1 MNNRK
6 EHSPLLTRKQ
16 LVSLEAL
23 ADDAVHDAARSIAS
37 LLGVQLEISAVR
49 AHGVPA
55 EKVTDLVGGPED
67 LAAAIYL
74 KVDGDAP
81 GHAAFVCPHE
91 EALRLVDLLCG
102 LPEGST
108 QELDDLGTSA
118 LQELGNI
125 LTSSYLNSLSEHTR
139 LTFLPHPPQLAVD
152 MAYAI
157 VTAILVGS
165 VEASSEAISI
175 VTEFG
180 QETGPLQ
187 GFFLYI
193 PEKASVGALL
203 GNIREAA

>member
-1 MNNRK
+1 MDIYADYT
-6 EHSPLLTRKQ
+6 PQ
-16 LVSLEAL
+16 LNSRQLISLETL
-23 ADDAVHDAARSIAS
+23 ADDAVHDAARAIAC
-37 LLGVQLEISAVR
+37 LLGVRLEISAVR

-55 EKVTDLVGGPED
+55 GRVTDLVGAPED

-81 GHAAFVCPHE
+81 GHAAFVCPQD
-91 EALRLVDLLCG
+91 EALRLVDLLSG
-102 LPEGST
+102 LPEGTT
-108 QELDDLGTSA
+108 QELDDFGASA

-125 LTSSYLNSLSEHTR
+125 LTSSYLNSLSEHTG

-180 QETGPLQ
+180 QDSGPLQ
-187 GFFLYI
+187 GLFLYI
-193 PEKASVGALL
+193 PEKASVGTLL
-203 GNIREAA
+203 CSIKEAA

>member
-1 MNNRK
+1 MDTGA
-6 EHSPLLTRKQ
+6 EYSPLLNSRQ
-16 LVSLEAL
+16 LVSLESL
-23 ADDAVHDAARSIAS
+23 ADDAVHQAAAAIAC

-55 EKVTDLVGGPED
+55 ARVTDLVGAPEE

-81 GHAAFVCPHE
+81 GHAAFVCPQQ

-108 QELDDLGTSA
+108 QELDDFGASA

-125 LTSSYLNSLSEHTR
+125 LTSSYLNSLADHTG

-180 QETGPLQ
+180 QESGPLQ
-187 GFFLYI
+187 GLFLYI
-193 PEKASVGALL
+193 PEQAAVGTLL
-203 GNIREAA
+203 ESIREAA

>member
-1 MNNRK
+1 MDTCAEYAPQLN
-6 EHSPLLTRKQ
+6 SKQ
-16 LVSLEAL
+16 LISLETL
-23 ADDAVHDAARSIAS
+23 ADDAVQDAAKSIAC

-55 EKVTDLVGGPED
+55 GKVTDLVGAPED

-81 GHAAFVCPHE
+81 GHAAFVCPQD
-91 EALRLVDLLCG
+91 EALRLVDLLSG
-102 LPEGST
+102 LPEGTT
-108 QELDDLGTSA
+108 QQLDDFGASA

-125 LTSSYLNSLSEHTR
+125 LTSSYLNSLSEHTG

-180 QETGPLQ
+180 QDSGPLQ
-187 GFFLYI
+187 GLFLYI
-193 PEKASVGALL
+193 PEKSSVGTLL
-203 GNIREAA
+203 GSIKEAA